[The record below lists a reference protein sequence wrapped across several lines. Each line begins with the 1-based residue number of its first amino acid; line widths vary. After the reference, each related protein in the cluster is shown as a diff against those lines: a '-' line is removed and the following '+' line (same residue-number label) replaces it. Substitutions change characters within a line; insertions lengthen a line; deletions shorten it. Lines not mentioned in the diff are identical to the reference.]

1 MKQKTKQNKN
11 NKKTTFTARVIAEG
25 KLLGISLFVGLL
37 LAFGIAAYSYV
48 YSSTVQQNIADNV
61 IRLHVLAHSDDETD
75 QDLKELVRINILTEF
90 ETTLSGLSCIEETR
104 ATLIEYLPAIHSHT
118 ENIVRNAGFDYTITT
133 NMSRMFFPTRF
144 YGNMAFPPGEYET
157 VQIIIGDGEGSNWW
171 CLMFPP
177 LCYVDLT
184 STEEGRQQL
193 SDTLTEEGFRLIMHQ
208 EEECA
213 GLVVRFRIVEWW
225 KNRNQPTESSPPA
238 QQIILN

>member
-1 MKQKTKQNKN
+1 MKNK
-11 NKKTTFTARVIAEG
+11 FIARVIAEG
-25 KLLGISLFVGLL
+25 KLLGISLFVGVL
-37 LAFGIAAYSYV
+37 LALGVAAYSYV

-61 IRLHVLAHSDDETD
+61 IRLHVLAHSDDKKD
-75 QDLKELVRINILTEF
+75 QDLKEQVRINVLAEF
-90 ETTLSGLSCIEETR
+90 ESTLSGLSCIEETR
-104 ATLIEYLPAIHSHT
+104 ATLVEYLPAIRSHT
-118 ENIVRNAGFDYTITT
+118 EYIVRNAGFDYAVTT

-157 VQIIIGDGEGSNWW
+157 VQIVIGDGKGSNWW

-184 STEEGRQQL
+184 ASEEGRQQL
-193 SDTLTEEGFRLIMHQ
+193 SDALTEEGFRLIMHQ

-213 GLVVRFRIVEWW
+213 GLIVRFRIVEWW
-225 KNRNQPTESSPPA
+225 QNRNQPSDPPPA

>member
-1 MKQKTKQNKN
+1 MKNK
-11 NKKTTFTARVIAEG
+11 FIARVIAEG
-25 KLLGISLFVGLL
+25 KLLGISLFVGVL
-37 LAFGIAAYSYV
+37 LALGVAAYSYV

-61 IRLHVLAHSDDETD
+61 IRLHVLAHSDDKKD
-75 QDLKELVRINILTEF
+75 QDLKELVRINVLAEF
-90 ETTLSGLSCIEETR
+90 ESALSSLSCIEETR
-104 ATLIEYLPAIHSHT
+104 ATLVEYLPAIRSHT
-118 ENIVRNAGFDYTITT
+118 EYIVRNAGFDYAVTT

-184 STEEGRQQL
+184 ATEEGRQQL

-213 GLVVRFRIVEWW
+213 GLIVRFRIVEWW
-225 KNRNQPTESSPPA
+225 QNRNQPSDPPPA